1 MIREGLYLTEEKNM
15 KNKKAAAVIYCGC
28 CGGGAALR
36 LQSHADGADG
46 NADAGKY
53 GRGAY
58 GNAGADGDGGT
69 GENARG

>member
-15 KNKKAAAVIYCGC
+15 KKQKSGGGYCGR

-53 GRGAY
+53 GHGAY